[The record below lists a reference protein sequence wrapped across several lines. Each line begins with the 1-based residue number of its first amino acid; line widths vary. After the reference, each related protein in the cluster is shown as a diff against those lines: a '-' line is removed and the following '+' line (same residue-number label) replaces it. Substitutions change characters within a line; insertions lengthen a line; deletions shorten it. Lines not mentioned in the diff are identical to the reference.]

1 MTRGWQDNPNRRAVM
16 RTPPCIGTMKS
27 QAQLI
32 LEALQAGEAITPF
45 DALNR
50 SSCFR
55 LGARIYDLR
64 KQGV

>member
-1 MTRGWQDNPNRRAVM
+1 
-16 RTPPCIGTMKS
+16 MKS